1 MLTYRKNMS
10 TLPLFLRRLGTPLT
24 FALPLYP
31 KPPPSPSSMV
41 NPSSLH
47 PSVLSIRELHPVP
60 LICTALHYSPCRLYD
75 FHSKQYPAMA
85 SPTTIILYPS
95 QQRQLLSHS
104 ARTMEDTRTELEKPN
119 TNRCWC
125 SVPCWRRYVCRIEE
139 GQQTYRR
146 DSRVVTDPT
155 TSLPIASSS
164 TTNLVCSASFL
175 VCMVVYDG
183 IVSPG
188 KYELWAVKPGEG
200 IGRILWIS
208 RSEHPSVFT
217 WQRPLETRRTS
228 CFMYPMGFKQEGGDS
243 DDHCGRMWLW
253 DFLSSLVKCVV

>member
-1 MLTYRKNMS
+1 MTYRKNMS

-85 SPTTIILYPS
+85 SPTTIILQPS
-95 QQRQLLSHS
+95 QQSHS
-104 ARTMEDTRTELEKPN
+104 CRVPLGLWKTPEQSLKNQIRIVAGVLFPAGESMYTGMRKAN
-119 TNRCWC
+119 KHTN
-125 SVPCWRRYVCRIEE
+125 
-139 GQQTYRR
+139 RR

-164 TTNLVCSASFL
+164 TTISSALPLFWCLWSYMMGSS
-175 VCMVVYDG
+175 V
-183 IVSPG
+183 PG
-188 KYELWAVKPGEG
+188 N
-200 IGRILWIS
+200 INFGR
-208 RSEHPSVFT
+208 
-217 WQRPLETRRTS
+217 
-228 CFMYPMGFKQEGGDS
+228 
-243 DDHCGRMWLW
+243 
-253 DFLSSLVKCVV
+253 